1 MTAWLFWVGVL
12 LGADALIGLL
22 GRRWWARHLPTVPI
36 TQIATIEAIVAVV
49 LLTLYLVLSLR

>member
-1 MTAWLFWVGVL
+1 MSAWLFWGGVL

-36 TQIATIEAIVAVV
+36 VQIATVEAVV
-49 LLTLYLVLSLR
+49 AMGLLLLYLGYSSR